1 MTASVRKTPSFEKD
15 ITAMEK
21 KKLPELEGGK
31 EVTFAEK
38 QTEAEIEDK
47 TQAFSI
53 SNSVNFWLN
62 LPEVPFNALMMM
74 HNTTQIRKLTQV
86 SSSLKK
92 RITENILEN
101 PAKKKILRA
110 QMKRAMGHRMFPSF
124 FPSNEEI
131 INAMWLSKM
140 KSLIEFRCSH
150 FLMLSVRIGI
160 LDKEVVRRVVK
171 RVRKEAKDRY
181 GWNGLE
187 CITCVA
193 ALTHHHHILCKIDS
207 IVVIDVDLSTV
218 PTSHL
223 MSLVS
228 SVTDTLLVE
237 DVTGCDLVTLLDLVQ
252 CVRIII
258 KRQILKSEET
268 QALVR
273 AMESRVEKVRL
284 DDVELD
290 METLTEYSGQGS
302 CLVLDYETDEI
313 ATDVK
318 NVGKLKTWA
327 TENTWMLNHHD
338 HHGLHHSYGFR
349 HPSAVFSSILF
360 VFQ

>member
-1 MTASVRKTPSFEKD
+1 
-15 ITAMEK
+15 
-21 KKLPELEGGK
+21 
-31 EVTFAEK
+31 
-38 QTEAEIEDK
+38 
-47 TQAFSI
+47 
-53 SNSVNFWLN
+53 
-62 LPEVPFNALMMM
+62 MMM

-110 QMKRAMGHRMFPSF
+110 QMKRTMGHRFLVSW

-160 LDKEVVRRVVK
+160 LDEEVVRIVVK

-181 GWNGLE
+181 SLAPRLE

-207 IVVIDVDLSTV
+207 IVLIDVDLSTV

-228 SVTDTLLVE
+228 SVTETLLVE
-237 DVTGCDLVTLLDLVQ
+237 DVTGCDLVTLFDLVQ

-302 CLVLDYETDEI
+302 YMVLDYETDEI

-349 HPSAVFSSILF
+349 HPSAVHPSIFSFRGSLPSF
-360 VFQ
+360 LT